1 MYSSTWPARC
11 GLAAAALLPSAPWQ
25 ATQTVSAMTLPL
37 AGSALALASSEAW
50 ETKLVARRIAIA
62 AVRIIFELLMRVL
75 WALWPERKLQT
86 CYSISVP
93 PLLGGSSEFFMP
105 LFQKAVFLTTVANLR
120 DLPQDSLCEV
130 AFAGRS
136 NAGKS
141 SAINTLAGR
150 VRLAF
155 VSKTPGRT
163 QHLNYFTLEP
173 GKYFVDL
180 PGYGFAKA
188 PEAVRSQW
196 EGLIGPYLSKRD
208 QLVGLVVIMDCR
220 RPFTD
225 LDIKLIDW
233 FRPTGRPIHILLS
246 KSDKLSRQE
255 QTKTLRSVKAEIA
268 TWGDADLYSV
278 QLFSSL
284 KKTGVEDAERVL
296 AGWLGIEMKAK
307 ENKGPPDKGGPGAKN
322 AST

>member
-1 MYSSTWPARC
+1 
-11 GLAAAALLPSAPWQ
+11 
-25 ATQTVSAMTLPL
+25 
-37 AGSALALASSEAW
+37 
-50 ETKLVARRIAIA
+50 
-62 AVRIIFELLMRVL
+62 
-75 WALWPERKLQT
+75 
-86 CYSISVP
+86 
-93 PLLGGSSEFFMP
+93 MP
-105 LFQKAVFLTTVANLR
+105 LFQNAVFLTTVANLR
-120 DLPQDSLCEV
+120 DLPQDAAREV

-150 VRLAF
+150 VRLAY

-163 QHLNYFTLEP
+163 QHLNYFTLAE

-188 PEAVRSQW
+188 PEAIRSQW

-208 QLVGLVVIMDCR
+208 QLVGLVVIMDSR

-225 LDIKLIDW
+225 LDVRLIDW

-246 KSDKLSRQE
+246 KADKLSRQE
-255 QTKTLRSVKAEIA
+255 QTKVLRSVKAEIA

-284 KKTGVEDAERVL
+284 KKTGVEEAEKVL
-296 AGWLGIEMKAK
+296 AGWLEIEIKTK
-307 ENKGPPDKGGPGAKN
+307 ENKGPPDKGGPGAKMP
-322 AST
+322 